1 MWGVSRKELWHIAGL
16 VTAWRSMLFVVGW
29 FAPRWLPFWPT
40 FTIPRILLE
49 QYPLPTWLA
58 NWANFDGVHY
68 LTIAQG
74 GYIGTGLVQA
84 FFPVWPYFILR
95 PIQFVTNWPVNWL
108 IVASLALSF
117 FFTLGMSLTWFGLV
131 KQLYGSRV
139 ARASLLLLLFFPTGF
154 FFGAVYTE
162 ALFLWLVFA
171 CVWAA
176 SEKKWGWATAFAF
189 LATGT
194 RLVGVFLIPAL
205 WLELFLSEASVR
217 RWHISGVFTWI
228 KQKLPT
234 LFLIGLAGTSLL
246 AYMAFLWIEYRDP
259 LYFLHVQSA
268 FNAGRQTDHFI
279 LYPQVA
285 WRSLKILLSSQW
297 NLAYFT
303 YALEFVTGTLG
314 LLILL
319 ASMKYVRASW
329 WLFSLAAF
337 LLPTLTGTFSSLPR
351 YYLVCWPAFVLLA
364 HLFHTRSR
372 LLSWLA
378 LSTALL
384 ILTTIMFV
392 QGYWV
397 A

>member
-1 MWGVSRKELWHIAGL
+1 MWGLSRKELWHITGI
-16 VTAWRSMLFVVGW
+16 VTAWRVMLFVVGW
-29 FAPRWLPFWPT
+29 MAPRWLPFWPA

-95 PIQFVTNWPVNWL
+95 PVEFVTHWPINWL
-108 IVASLALSF
+108 TVVGLGLSAA
-117 FFTLGMSLTWFGLV
+117 FTLGMSLTWFGLL
-131 KQLYGSRV
+131 KKWYSPRV
-139 ARASLLLLLFFPTGF
+139 ARAGLLLLLFFPTGF
-154 FFGAVYTE
+154 FFGALYTE
-162 ALFLWLVFA
+162 ALFLWLVFS

-176 SEKKWGWATAFAF
+176 SEKSWGWATFFAF

-205 WLELFLSEASVR
+205 WLELLITEAPHH
-217 RWHISGVFTWI
+217 RWQISLIIPWI

-234 LFLIGLAGTSLL
+234 IVMIGLAGSSLL

-285 WRSLKILLSSQW
+285 WRAFKILASSHW
-297 NLAYFT
+297 NLAYLT
-303 YALEFVTGTLG
+303 YTLEFLAGTVG
-314 LLILL
+314 LLALL
-319 ASMKYVRASW
+319 ASIKYVRASW

-351 YYLVCWPAFVLLA
+351 YFLVCWPAFILLA
-364 HLFHTRSR
+364 HLLNTKSK
-372 LLSWLA
+372 LLPWLA